1 VGDILL
7 RDIQGAVIDGEFPT
21 TILLGN
27 SFLNRVE
34 MVRDGTVME
43 LRKK

>member
-1 VGDILL
+1 VLAAVPASIVDGD
-7 RDIQGAVIDGEFPT
+7 FPKQL
-21 TILLGN
+21 LLGN

-34 MVRDGTVME
+34 MRRDGATME